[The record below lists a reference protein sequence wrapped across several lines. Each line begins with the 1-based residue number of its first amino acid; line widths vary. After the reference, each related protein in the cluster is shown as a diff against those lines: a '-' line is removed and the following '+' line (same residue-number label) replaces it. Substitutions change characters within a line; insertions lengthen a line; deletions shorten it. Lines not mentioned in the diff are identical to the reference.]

1 MSEPKQLTS
10 PIVHTPRGELR
21 EVVRSELKALGARD
35 ILIPQS
41 SDNCIEL
48 LVTHGDAILVLD
60 WELGAADVNSI
71 LSAAKGHHRVETRP
85 IFMVIPEHS
94 PHIIGVATDY
104 GVSQLHAGPISRLG
118 IKECLGAM
126 IEEDDATREL
136 RDTLIKV
143 AECRARGEWRLA
155 TEVLTDLYEKMNGS
169 ERIALELADNLI
181 HEEQWDTVVALLA
194 PFAKKDPPN
203 IRALH
208 LFGRA
213 LMRKG
218 DFEAAITLLE
228 RAKIINPLNVDRLI
242 DLGNAFLSNGQVD
255 EAMEEFKEA
264 KDLDP
269 DNKEAAVGESKCL
282 LMNGEVNEA
291 LMLLKTISG
300 PREMASIFN
309 TAAILS
315 MRSEQFVKAMSLYR
329 SALAALGKDQRLA
342 ARLHFNVGLGYR
354 RWQKLD
360 KALAHLRK
368 SLELDPSYEKAKAQL
383 DTVQKLVAGA
393 ADQTAG
399 LRAAAGASSNERARE
414 FSDEELSLFNR
425 PGAAKPAKAI
435 SGDTT
440 VVEEGAEEGNDED
453 GDLAP
458 FDWEPDE

>member
-10 PIVHTPRGELR
+10 PIVHTPRAELR
-21 EVVRSELKALGARD
+21 ELVRSELKALGVRD

-48 LVTHGDAILVLD
+48 LVKHGDAILVLD
-60 WELGAADVNSI
+60 WELGDADVNSI

-85 IFMVIPEHS
+85 IFLVVPEHS
-94 PHIIGVATDY
+94 AHFIGVATDY
-104 GVSQLHAGPISRLG
+104 GVSQLHAGPVSRLG
-118 IKECLGAM
+118 IKESLVAM

-143 AECRARGEWRLA
+143 AECRARGDWRVA
-155 TEVLTDLYEKMNGS
+155 TEVLSDLYEKMNGS

-181 HEEQWDTVVALLA
+181 HEEQWDAVVAVLA
-194 PFAKKDPPN
+194 PIARKDPPN
-203 IRALH
+203 VRALH

-218 DFEAAITLLE
+218 DFEAAIALLE

-264 KDLDP
+264 KALDP
-269 DNKEAAVGESKCL
+269 ENKEASVGESKCL

-309 TAAILS
+309 TAAVLS
-315 MRSEQFVKAMSLYR
+315 MRGEKFEKAMSLYK
-329 SALAALGKDQRLA
+329 SALAALGKDRPLA

-354 RWQKLD
+354 RWQKFD
-360 KALAHLRK
+360 KAIAHLKK
-368 SLELDPSYEKAKAQL
+368 SLELDPTYEKAKAQL
-383 DTVQKLVAGA
+383 DKVQKLLAGA
-393 ADQTAG
+393 PGPTAAM
-399 LRAAAGASSNERARE
+399 RAAAGAGGKQKDKD

-425 PGAAKPAKAI
+425 PAAAKSGKAI
-435 SGDTT
+435 IGHAAEDDND
-440 VVEEGAEEGNDED
+440 EEG
-453 GDLAP
+453 DLSP
-458 FDWEPDE
+458 IDWEPDE